1 MHALCRLLPYI
12 QILPDFNDNQFFH
25 TCTYTGST
33 HQAHDTVR
41 RIDATQCHDDSV
53 PTCYSCIHQTTVYH
67 TPLVINAIK
76 WTRARP
82 PQSHYPDQLGLHQ
95 LGGTRP
101 ALFPSG
107 GSGPPL
113 SLEDLFAER
122 DQASCALTPEEPQL
136 AAPSQ

>member
-1 MHALCRLLPYI
+1 MLCRIVPYI
-12 QILPDFNDNQFFH
+12 QILPETLISSLTRACTVH
-25 TCTYTGST
+25 TELTALY
-33 HQAHDTVR
+33 
-41 RIDATQCHDDSV
+41 DATHDDSV